1 MATTYDER
9 TVILLHPLNLLLS
22 RHYLPTI
29 NHPSEITP
37 SLLIALYESLIHTR
51 LAAIDRKDKS
61 PTTQIRNIK
70 LLLGTMVMAGWDVGL
85 IDPVG
90 VVEREE
96 SCLMD
101 LAEVLVEVGR
111 EQYGILVSSTPDS

>member
-1 MATTYDER
+1 MSATTTYDPR
-9 TVILLHPLNLLLS
+9 TSILLSPLNLLLS

-29 NHPSEITP
+29 THPSEITP
-37 SLLIALYESLIHTR
+37 SLLLALYESLIQSR
-51 LAAIDRKDKS
+51 LSSLDRKDKS

-70 LLLGTMVMAGWDVGL
+70 LLLGELVMKGWDVGL

-96 SCLMD
+96 SSLMD
-101 LAEVLVEVGR
+101 LIEVFVEIGR
-111 EQYGILVSSTPDS
+111 EK